1 LEYCSKYQLMLQFI
15 SDLPPHVV
23 GIHAS
28 GDVTQYEYEVTL
40 IPLLDELLK
49 KNKRINFILILE
61 TDIKDFTPGA
71 WCGNVKIGLKYFFK
85 WNKVVVVS
93 DQKGVHGISDLFR
106 YIIPGKYKSFPLD
119 QIDKA
124 LRWVAEK

>member
-1 LEYCSKYQLMLQFI
+1 
-15 SDLPPHVV
+15 
-23 GIHAS
+23 
-28 GDVTQYEYEVTL
+28 
-40 IPLLDELLK
+40 LLDELLK

-71 WCGNVKIGLKYFFK
+71 WCGNVKIGFKYFFK

-93 DQKGVHGISDLFR
+93 DQKGVRGFNDLFR